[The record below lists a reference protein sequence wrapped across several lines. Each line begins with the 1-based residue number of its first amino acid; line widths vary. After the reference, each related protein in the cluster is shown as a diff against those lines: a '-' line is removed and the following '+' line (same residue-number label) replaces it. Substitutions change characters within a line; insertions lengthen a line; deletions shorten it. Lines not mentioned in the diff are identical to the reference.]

1 MNASGYDVRAVRLST
16 EASTAA
22 AKATTAATKAA
33 ATATKAAAATAASL
47 ALCVASAL
55 GGTSLSILHVLVQST
70 NGRLSAGPVKAARR
84 GLLRATGRAIRS

>member
-16 EASTAA
+16 KAA
-22 AKATTAATKAA
+22 ATTKAA
-33 ATATKAAAATAASL
+33 ASTAKPAATTAASL

-55 GGTSLSILHVLVQST
+55 GGTSLSILHVLVQGA

-84 GLLRATGRAIRS
+84 GLWCATGRPIRS

>member
-16 EASTAA
+16 KAAATTKAAASTAA
-22 AKATTAATKAA
+22 KAATT
-33 ATATKAAAATAASL
+33 TAASL

-55 GGTSLSILHVLVQST
+55 GGTSLSILHVLVQGA

-84 GLLRATGRAIRS
+84 GLWCATGRPIRS